1 MKILLFIVFL
11 DLIHF
16 SINAQTTPENI
27 LQSFDHQ
34 TRKLERKN
42 KATTLSKK
50 SIIGDLNNDKKDD
63 VIIEVSFGAKNGNSI
78 LFKTAYIFLSENE
91 TFAKHIE
98 FSPSYCMEVTQILDN
113 QFYVNEFDNCLHQ
126 ASIINQHIYLLH
138 LSEVLELIETK

>member
-42 KATTLSKK
+42 KATILSKK
-50 SIIGDLNNDKKDD
+50 SIIGDLNNDKKED

-91 TFAKHIE
+91 TFAKPIE

-113 QFYVNEFDNCLHQ
+113 QFYVNEFDQCIHQ
-126 ASIINQHIYLLH
+126 ANRINQHIFILH
-138 LSEVLELIETK
+138 HSEVLELIETK